1 MEAGNEMGKIVDLR
15 GVEGALV
22 EMEGRVLKVED
33 RMVVEEWE
41 LVDLRG
47 EKVEMVEGLEIL
59 VTMHYGFSYHFSE
72 NGTFFSQINIVTSIF
87 IENC

>member
-1 MEAGNEMGKIVDLR
+1 MGKIVDLR

-47 EKVEMVEGLEIL
+47 EEVEMVEGLEIL
-59 VTMHYGFSYHFSE
+59 VTMVVAWKVAAAKV
-72 NGTFFSQINIVTSIF
+72 GT
-87 IENC
+87 EYCA

>member
-1 MEAGNEMGKIVDLR
+1 MGKIVDLR

-22 EMEGRVLKVED
+22 EMEERVLKVED

-59 VTMHYGFSYHFSE
+59 VIME
-72 NGTFFSQINIVTSIF
+72 VAWKVAAAKVGT
-87 IENC
+87 E

>member
-1 MEAGNEMGKIVDLR
+1 MGKIVDLR

-47 EKVEMVEGLEIL
+47 EEVEMVEGLEIL
-59 VTMHYGFSYHFSE
+59 VIME
-72 NGTFFSQINIVTSIF
+72 VAWKVAAAKVGTEYCACQRLSKNVSSIVRYY
-87 IENC
+87 

>member
-1 MEAGNEMGKIVDLR
+1 MGKIVDLR

-59 VTMHYGFSYHFSE
+59 VTMVVAWKVAAAKV
-72 NGTFFSQINIVTSIF
+72 GT
-87 IENC
+87 EYCA

>member
-1 MEAGNEMGKIVDLR
+1 MGKIVDLR

-47 EKVEMVEGLEIL
+47 EEVEMVEGLEIL
-59 VTMHYGFSYHFSE
+59 VTM
-72 NGTFFSQINIVTSIF
+72 VVA
-87 IENC
+87 